1 MLLLGSLLL
10 VAVSVICVEKEYF
23 YKSSP
28 ATWDDARSRCQVC
41 YKDLTTITPQNA
53 EAIGLN
59 LTSDYWIGL
68 RQNMSGLKLWSRWAN
83 GEPVLY
89 QNWYPGHPVLKKK
102 PEPQPTCPPPPPTI
116 NNTKPEAMQCP
127 AFTQLCECLNSS
139 SGYDDPSNFDPF
151 NTTNSTVNMWCPA
164 LAKLC
169 DCLNSHEENQ
179 TSPTE
184 STTPV
189 PTTLASTRPSTLP
202 STFLF
207 TLPNTSSPAS
217 TISSDLESELELEYI
232 EDSCVVLLSFGMWQE
247 KQCNHLLPYICYD
260 EIFYGDVQ
268 ISNVTQSGAFLSW
281 SEAGVN
287 ISRYIVVINGN
298 QTANVTNGTSYPI
311 TYRDPG
317 YLYRVQVI
325 PEKCGRNLNAQNISF
340 YTLPEE
346 IRNLSKV
353 SVGTNNIELYWN
365 ESRGTNVSYLV
376 NIQQGNLYKDCP
388 NTIQK
393 TCNITKLEPGQKY
406 NFTVKAV
413 VNGTIFGTPDYII
426 ACTKPSKVMNLTS
439 SNDDSLTITAM
450 WDSPDKNSLQYTYN
464 ITLDN
469 MHYNSSFKNLTIPF
483 LSPGTKYTLNVSA
496 FVPDCSEDGET
507 VSISA
512 YTTPMS
518 VSNLQLTSN
527 SDSISATWN
536 KPNGSFAWFNVT
548 LSSSMTEDN
557 SLTSVN
563 TSYLNYTFSSLK
575 TAALYNVSVVT
586 YVEKD
591 LNPSKAVIASIFTR
605 PSSPGK
611 ATVENINY
619 TAVSLSWEIPAN
631 SKGVK
636 NINYSVVYV
645 SDFWNEKGK
654 RNVIGDT
661 SVIIG
666 GLRSGSKYKYN
677 ITILAG
683 DLESLPSETSGITK
697 TVNRTLTLA
706 LLCSSSTPLYCMNST
721 YMKKVLDELRENIRC
736 KFKDNISWTL
746 TLH

>member
-23 YKSSP
+23 YKPNP
-28 ATWDDARSRCQVC
+28 ATWDDARSRCQAC
-41 YKDLTTITPQNA
+41 YKDLTTITTQNA

-68 RQNMSGLKLWSRWAN
+68 RQNMSGLKFWSRWAN

-102 PEPQPTCPPPPPTI
+102 PEPQPTCPPPPAI
-116 NNTKPEAMQCP
+116 NNTKTEAMQCP
-127 AFTQLCECLNSS
+127 AFTQLCACLNSS
-139 SGYDDPSNFDPF
+139 SSYDDSVQMFS
-151 NTTNSTVNMWCPA
+151 TTNSTSTENMWCPA

-169 DCLNSHEENQ
+169 DCLNSHEENE
-179 TSPTE
+179 TSLTE
-184 STTPV
+184 STTPA
-189 PTTLASTRPSTLP
+189 PTMLPSTLV
-202 STFLF
+202 S

-217 TISSDLESELELEYI
+217 NISSDLESEYI
-232 EDSCVVLLSFGMWQE
+232 EDSCVVLLSFGMWRE
-247 KQCNHLLPYICYD
+247 KQCNQLLPYICYD

-268 ISNVTQSGAFLSW
+268 ISSVTQSGAFLSW

-287 ISRYIVVINGN
+287 ISQYIVVINGN
-298 QTANVTNGTSYPI
+298 QTANVTNGTSYQI
-311 TYRDPG
+311 TGLDPG

-353 SVGTNNIELYWN
+353 RVGTNNIELYWK

-376 NIQQGNLYKDCP
+376 NIQPGNSNKPCF
-388 NTIQK
+388 NTNNN
-393 TCNITKLEPGQKY
+393 TCNITELQPGQKY

-439 SNDDSLTITAM
+439 TNNDSFTITAV
-450 WDSPDKNSLQYTYN
+450 WDSPDNNSLQYIYN
-464 ITLDN
+464 ISLDN
-469 MHYNSSFKNLTIPF
+469 MHYNPGSFKYFTMPS

-496 FVPDCSEDGET
+496 FVPDCSEEGEA

-518 VSNLQLTSN
+518 VNNLLLTSDN
-527 SDSISATWN
+527 DSISATWN

-548 LSSSMTEDN
+548 LSSSMTEN
-557 SLTSVN
+557 ISYTTIS

-575 TAALYNVSVVT
+575 TAALYNVSVIT

-591 LNPSKAVIASIFTR
+591 LNPSQAAISSIYTR

-631 SKGVK
+631 SEGVK

-645 SDFWNEKGK
+645 SDFWDEKGK
-654 RNVIGDT
+654 QNVIGNT

-677 ITILAG
+677 ITVLAG
-683 DLESLPSETSGITK
+683 NLESLPSETSGITK
-697 TVNRTLTLA
+697 PVKRRLTLA
-706 LLCSSSTPLYCMNST
+706 LLCSSSTELYCMDSVN
-721 YMKKVLDELRENIRC
+721 MEKGLKKLSNFIQNQFE
-736 KFKDNISWTL
+736 DNISWNL